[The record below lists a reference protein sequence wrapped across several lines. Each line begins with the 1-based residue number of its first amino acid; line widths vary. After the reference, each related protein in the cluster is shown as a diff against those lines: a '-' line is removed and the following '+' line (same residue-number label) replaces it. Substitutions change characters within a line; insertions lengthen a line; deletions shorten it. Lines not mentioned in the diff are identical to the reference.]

1 MTSNLQ
7 NPSPTLLPK
16 NHCSSFQKIF
26 KLRLD
31 GKKHPVKKKN
41 TVDQPSK
48 LSQQRGFPY
57 RYLFTHL
64 DLSVAVSIYLV
75 QPQKKKKLF
84 SNKFNSSTSNK
95 LITMYL
101 TNSLFRIV
109 ACTLVVLVIFPCTT
123 QAVVCTGLDT
133 NGDGIDEDCIG
144 CPTGKFINATQG
156 AYNCQPCSALAFS
169 ATQGASSCTP
179 CLASCSAGEKQTTA
193 CSSTT
198 NRVCES
204 CALGLYQNEQ
214 AAASSCKNC
223 STTPLHCGA
232 GEKLATCTSQTNR
245 VCEACDVGYFQ
256 SSTLHQL
263 SSCTIHTKCEAGKYV
278 NLNVTAS
285 RDRFCAACSSG
296 KFSSVAL
303 IADTYPW
310 YGAAAIK
317 NGGVGACSNC
327 PAGCEF
333 FCCIFLFLLQT
344 VVEQETDPF

>member
-1 MTSNLQ
+1 LTNHQ
-7 NPSPTLLPK
+7 NFHNNVVFLTGI
-16 NHCSSFQKIF
+16 CS
-26 KLRLD
+26 
-31 GKKHPVKKKN
+31 
-41 TVDQPSK
+41 
-48 LSQQRGFPY
+48 
-57 RYLFTHL
+57 HL
-64 DLSVAVSIYLV
+64 DLSVAVSIYLDLRKNKIYLATSSTV
-75 QPQKKKKLF
+75 QQA
-84 SNKFNSSTSNK
+84 TSNK

-204 CALGLYQNEQ
+204 CALGLYQNEE

-327 PAGCEF
+327 PAGCEL